1 MTTPKITPCIWT
13 DSWIEDAANFYV
25 SVFKDAKVL
34 ETSRYGE
41 GGPQPKGAALTI
53 IMEIHGQRLMLL
65 NGGPHYKL
73 SPAFSLSVST
83 EDQAETDYYWNALLE
98 GGGRPNQCA
107 WLTDRYG
114 LSWQIVPKRLP
125 QLLGDRDRARAQ
137 RAMTAMLQMQ
147 KIDIAA
153 LEKAAAG

>member
-1 MTTPKITPCIWT
+1 MATPKITPCIWT

-25 SVFKDAKVL
+25 SVFKDAKIIDA
-34 ETSRYGE
+34 SRYGD
-41 GGPQPKGAALTI
+41 GAPKPKGEAMTI
-53 IMEIHGQRLMLL
+53 IMEIKGQRLMLL
-65 NGGPHYKL
+65 NGGPMYKL

-83 EDQAETDYYWNALLE
+83 EDQAETDYYWHALVE
-98 GGGRPNQCA
+98 GGEASMCG

-125 QLLGDRDRARAQ
+125 ELLGNADRAAAQ
-137 RAMTAMLQMQ
+137 RALHAMLQMR

-153 LEKAAAG
+153 LERAANG

>member
-1 MTTPKITPCIWT
+1 MTTITPCVWT
-13 DSWIEDAANFYV
+13 DSWIGDAANFYI
-25 SVFKDAKVL
+25 SVFKDGKIL

-41 GGPQPKGAALTI
+41 GAGQPKGAALTI
-53 IMEIHGQRLMLL
+53 IMEIKGQRLMLL

-98 GGGRPNQCA
+98 GGGKASQCA

-125 QLLGDRDRARAQ
+125 ALLGDPDRARAQ